1 MSRTNSKQLALDEG
15 AALTQMVRE
24 NLALLTALVQR
35 HEVAR
40 QIEPAERLVVRKP
53 ADVADYLGPEMA
65 DLAQEQLRVLLL
77 DIKNRLIGAALVYQ
91 GGANAIVI
99 RLADCFREAVRVG
112 AAAIVLAHNHPSHD
126 PDPSEEDVRVT
137 REAAQVG
144 DLLGIE
150 LLDHIVLGTAT
161 EFVSLRE
168 RGFYRPLS
176 DTSARSRRKTSTGC
190 CRSSW
195 ETSCG

>member
-1 MSRTNSKQLALDEG
+1 MSRSNPKQMALDDG

-40 QIEPAERLVVRKP
+40 QIEPGERLVVRKP

-99 RLADCFREAVRVG
+99 RLADCFREAVRLG
-112 AAAIVLAHNHPSHD
+112 AAAIVLAHNHPSRA
-126 PDPSEEDVRVT
+126 P
-137 REAAQVG
+137 
-144 DLLGIE
+144 
-150 LLDHIVLGTAT
+150 
-161 EFVSLRE
+161 
-168 RGFYRPLS
+168 RG
-176 DTSARSRRKTSTGC
+176 A
-190 CRSSW
+190 
-195 ETSCG
+195 